1 MAVSEEG
8 KKTERAIEDRTIKIQ
23 YIQKGNTSAG
33 SMLQVIRNLQNA
45 ARTAGGQVLDDSRGD
60 NWYNATLR
68 LTREGKEVWVLVE
81 ARSDSYWQSIVK
93 RPRCHTSTPS
103 VT

>member
-8 KKTERAIEDRTIKIQ
+8 EKTERAIEDRTIKIQ
-23 YIQKGNTSAG
+23 YEQKGNKPVS

-45 ARTAGGQVLDDSRGD
+45 ARTAGGQVLDDSRG
-60 NWYNATLR
+60 NSWYNTTLR

-81 ARSDSYWQSIVK
+81 ARSDSYSQSIVK
-93 RPRCHTSTPS
+93 RPRCHTATPS